1 MTAMTM
7 NENDL
12 AAKSAKGNG
21 WIFALLMLLF
31 VLPFTLATVLYLTGW
46 RPSSIGNHGE
56 LIQPARQVAGQ
67 ELRTLDGKPVNFGE
81 LRGKWI
87 MVFFGSSSCPEA
99 CMKNVYEMRQ
109 VHAAQAKEIG
119 RVQRFFIATDVDQAE
134 SLKIKL
140 VDYPEMGVW
149 TGDRKALS
157 ALFQSFGIS
166 SGQPAEQQGIYLV
179 DPLGNVM
186 MRYPPGFKPS
196 GMLKDLSRLLKY
208 SWVG

>member
-7 NENDL
+7 SDSKL
-12 AAKSAKGNG
+12 ASKSAKGNG
-21 WIFALLMLLF
+21 WVFILLMLLF
-31 VLPFTLATVLYLTGW
+31 VLPVVLATVLYLTGW

-67 ELRTLDGKPVNFGE
+67 ELRTLDGKPVNIGE

-87 MVFFGSSSCPEA
+87 MVVFGPSSCPDV
-99 CMKNVYEMRQ
+99 CMKSIYEMRQ

-119 RVQRFFIATDVDQAE
+119 RVQRIFIATDVDAAE
-134 SLKIKL
+134 ALKVKL

-157 ALFQSFGIS
+157 ALFQSFGINA
-166 SGQPAEQQGIYLV
+166 GQPAEQQGIYLL
-179 DPLGNVM
+179 DPLGNAM
-186 MRYPPGFKPS
+186 MRYPLGTNPAGI
-196 GMLKDLSRLLKY
+196 LKDLTRLLKY